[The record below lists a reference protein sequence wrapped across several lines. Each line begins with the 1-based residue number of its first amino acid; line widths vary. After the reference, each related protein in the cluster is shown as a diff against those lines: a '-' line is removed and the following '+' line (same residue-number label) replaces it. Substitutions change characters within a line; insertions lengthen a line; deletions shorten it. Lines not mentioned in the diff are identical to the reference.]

1 MSLTLFH
8 LGSGMTLSTGG
19 GSKSTGGVY
28 GLISWPRD
36 YLVPK
41 TCSRINILVF
51 SIPQTPKTALYVGY
65 FCGYRLSN
73 DEGQKSNFSSQKRP
87 KFQILSYRSHI
98 YLKRKLR
105 TCTIK
110 IQPEKVGFL
119 AKNQIFFRFSNFSP
133 NARGPP
139 KIFDVQFCEILKNK
153 FQKWLLWDLSGI
165 ERNKVK
171 NFGEP
176 SPCPSETA
184 EGFMVVRCFLT
195 PPS

>member
-1 MSLTLFH
+1 M
-8 LGSGMTLSTGG
+8 
-19 GSKSTGGVY
+19 
-28 GLISWPRD
+28 
-36 YLVPK
+36 
-41 TCSRINILVF
+41 
-51 SIPQTPKTALYVGY
+51 Y
-65 FCGYRLSN
+65 FCGNKLPN
-73 DEGQKSNFSSQKRP
+73 DDSQKSNFSSQKRP

-119 AKNQIFFRFSNFSP
+119 AKNQIFFRFFNFSP

-139 KIFDVQFCEILKNK
+139 KIFDVQFCEIFKNK

-176 SPCPSETA
+176 SPIPLDTA
-184 EGFMVVRCFLT
+184 EGFTVWGAIMA
-195 PPS
+195 PPPCRIGLRRRLCIRQQICSPHKKFFCLSQVNTLI

>member
-1 MSLTLFH
+1 M
-8 LGSGMTLSTGG
+8 
-19 GSKSTGGVY
+19 
-28 GLISWPRD
+28 
-36 YLVPK
+36 
-41 TCSRINILVF
+41 
-51 SIPQTPKTALYVGY
+51 Y
-65 FCGYRLSN
+65 FCGNKLPN
-73 DEGQKSNFSSQKRP
+73 DDSQKSNFSSQKRL
-87 KFQILSYRSHI
+87 KSQILTYRSVI

-105 TCTIK
+105 ICTIN

-119 AKNQIFFRFSNFSP
+119 AKNWIFFRFSNFSP

-139 KIFDVQFCEILKNK
+139 KIFDVQFCEIFKNK

-195 PPS
+195 PPPSDIGLKPIRGSSRHIVNFKRGKI